1 MRSTMLF
8 ATSFATLLIVAV
20 PLCADTRSKRD
31 ETKPETKTIVDSS
44 GALDSTKELESSPSD
59 KAERVYK
66 LSPVYAAAVRT
77 PIQSTQTLE
86 GKDALLHSGDIAKSL
101 LYVPGFST
109 MRKGGLGSEVIFRSQ
124 GAGRV
129 PISLDGSNLHG
140 ACGGR
145 MDTTATYIFPEN
157 YHRILLIKGPQD
169 VRFGALVSG
178 GVVFMRDITA
188 LSANTL
194 QADTSMLAGSFNRLD
209 LHASALAGGKYGSL
223 QAIASHYESGDYRTG
238 SASSHKLGASTHTAY
253 KRESASLI
261 ATFTPSK
268 YTGIELD
275 MDIGRGFSSYQDR
288 SMDARTFDRLSF
300 SLKAQHEFQNDIIKK
315 LDLRASWHRVDHIM
329 DNFSHRQVIDGI
341 YKLNN
346 PQRTNANA
354 RAELT
359 LYPSQALTLYL
370 GTSYAYDDH
379 QMRSSGDVNS
389 TAAANAILSASY
401 KPNFHFNYASIFAQ
415 GSYAQLDSA
424 SSVYFGARYDYAQA
438 YQASNAQVASDHLG
452 SGFVRYQYQKD
463 GFSYLVGLGSAQR
476 SADFWERGKMGGMS
490 LAPETNL
497 QLDIA
502 ALYQVD
508 SLYIQASVYSAYMWD
523 YIALHYGVN
532 TSAFNTNALL
542 AGAELQAKY
551 GLFDFLYMSGS
562 LAYTYGQNLTTKS
575 GLLAGAPLPQV
586 APLQAQVS
594 LWLEYRGFL
603 ARADVFA
610 NAAQSRYAKD
620 YGNVIG
626 KDFGASLGFATLSIY
641 GGYKRKNFSLLCG
654 IENLTNTLYSYHL
667 SKAGV
672 MIGDLAPVSRI
683 YEPGRSYYVKLTLGF

>member
-8 ATSFATLLIVAV
+8 ATSLATLLIVAV
-20 PLCADTRSKRD
+20 PLCADTLSKRD
-31 ETKPETKTIVDSS
+31 ETKPETKTIV
-44 GALDSTKELESSPSD
+44 DSTKELESSPSD

-66 LSPVYAAAVRT
+66 LSPVYAAVRT

-415 GSYAQLDSA
+415 GSYAPLDSA

-523 YIALHYGVN
+523 YIALHYGTN

>member
-8 ATSFATLLIVAV
+8 ATSLATLLIVAV
-20 PLCADTRSKRD
+20 PLCADTPSKRD
-31 ETKPETKTIVDSS
+31 ETKTETKTIVDSS

-59 KAERVYK
+59 EAERVYK

-389 TAAANAILSASY
+389 AAAANAILSASY

-415 GSYAQLDSA
+415 GSYAPLDSA

-476 SADFWERGKMGGMS
+476 SADFWERGKRGGMS

-523 YIALHYGVN
+523 YIALRYGVN

-667 SKAGV
+667 SKAV
-672 MIGDLAPVSRI
+672 MIGDLAPVGRI

>member
-8 ATSFATLLIVAV
+8 ATSLATLLIVAV
-20 PLCADTRSKRD
+20 PLCADTPSKRD
-31 ETKPETKTIVDSS
+31 ETKTETKTIVDSS

-59 KAERVYK
+59 EAERVYK

-389 TAAANAILSASY
+389 TASANAILSASY

-508 SLYIQASVYSAYMWD
+508 SLYIQVSVYSAYMWD

-586 APLQAQVS
+586 APLQAQMS

-672 MIGDLAPVSRI
+672 MIGDLAPVGRI